1 MRKLPAFFV
10 AATLLTGVASLP
22 GTARADLVLFNNGN
36 GSATCNANCASFTDL
51 NGSGFGA
58 YPRLMT
64 LQNTP
69 TEQGLVKPDASG
81 NTIYPSPLVNSA
93 ETGGISGVNQAIDNG
108 QNKASSPTLTSLG
121 WTSASQVKVGAVFNN
136 IGNSGIT
143 LNTLTLNLYNAAGGL
158 VDSFSLAAPITFT
171 AADLALQP
179 GNGNAVFSFVLNA
192 QQQAEWN
199 ALNPQGTWRIGLA
212 SSLGCASGVT
222 TCASNDGPDS
232 FIAVA
237 SAGSPSLVPLPP
249 AVLLF
254 VSGLAGLGVLARRRK
269 SPAAELA
276 V

>member
-10 AATLLTGVASLP
+10 AATLLAGVASLP
-22 GTARADLVLFNNGN
+22 GTARADLVLFQNGN
-36 GSATCNANCASFTDL
+36 QSATCNANCASYTNL

-64 LQNTP
+64 LQSDP
-69 TEQGLVKPDASG
+69 TEQGQVKPDASG
-81 NTIYPSPLVNSA
+81 NTIYPSPLVSSA
-93 ETGGISGVNQAIDNG
+93 ETGGIAGVNQAITTG

-121 WTSASQVKVGAVFNN
+121 WTSASQVKIGAVFNN
-136 IGNSGIT
+136 VGQTGIT
-143 LNTLTLNLYNAAGGL
+143 LNTLTLNVYNASGVL
-158 VDSFSLAAPITFT
+158 QDSFSLAQPITFT

-192 QQQAEWN
+192 QQQAEWA

-212 SSLGCASGVT
+212 ASLGCTTGAA
-222 TCASNDGPDS
+222 TCASNDGADS